1 MQTLT
6 VRAVDGAMVPELDGS
21 GRMRPGRYVGRD
33 RKGAVLDEP
42 VTVPADSY
50 HRRAVAR
57 GELVEVRPAETTPA
71 APAPETPAPEA
82 EPSASPE
89 TPTAA
94 DAAHEE

>member
-6 VRAVDGAMVPELDGS
+6 VRAVDGAMVPELDGA
-21 GRMRPGRYVGRD
+21 GRMRPGRFVGRD
-33 RKGAVLDEP
+33 RKGAVLGEP

-57 GELVEVRPAETTPA
+57 GELVEVKAAED
-71 APAPETPAPEA
+71 APTASVPETPAPEVETA
-82 EPSASPE
+82 GDPQ